1 LTDEELI
8 SAILEGNPHLF
19 SEIVDRYKEK
29 IYHMAYRFTNGHRD
43 CQDLSQEIFL
53 LIYRSLPS
61 FRSQSSLS
69 TWIYRLSINRCLDW
83 CRKHKH
89 LRRLVPLR
97 SQDEEGRGADLDRI
111 PANLPTPEAAYIQK
125 EQDQSLHLA
134 IAQLPEKYK
143 TVIIMYHFQNLSYK
157 EIGDILSLPVRTV
170 ETQLYRA
177 KKKLKEILDKEEGG
191 KRTWNAKEYNSI

>member
-1 LTDEELI
+1 
-8 SAILEGNPHLF
+8 
-19 SEIVDRYKEK
+19 
-29 IYHMAYRFTNGHRD
+29 MAYRFTNGHRD

-89 LRRLVPLR
+89 SKRLVPLR
-97 SQDEEGRGADLDRI
+97 SQDEEGWGADLDRI